1 MLLRNNRKTTYI
13 FLYIFQIW
21 DLGPHQWQDLLKLF
35 IKSVENSCHGSIEP
49 DAIDG
54 LGWLPVVSLVTF
66 VIAFA
71 IGFGPLC
78 WTINAEIFPAEA
90 KRLGSSIA
98 FSANWTFA
106 FLVTKFEPYVEDA
119 LNTSGA
125 YFLFSA
131 ICLFGK
137 QHF

>member
-1 MLLRNNRKTTYI
+1 M
-13 FLYIFQIW
+13 
-21 DLGPHQWQDLLKLF
+21 GPHQWQDLLKLF
-35 IKSVENSCHGSIEP
+35 IKSVENSCQGSIEP
-49 DAIDG
+49 DVIDG

-78 WTINAEIFPAEA
+78 WTINAEIFPPEA

-131 ICLFGK
+131 ICVFGK
-137 QHF
+137 QQF